1 LIWAG
6 VVLLFRNAGEVAG
19 FEIEYASSWI
29 LTGAGVLMWIEA
41 ILRLA
46 MPAYSEGV
54 GTRIILGVIFV
65 IVGLGEVVQVSLWP
79 LLLMAVGFVMVV
91 GYFVYPRRT

>member
-1 LIWAG
+1 
-6 VVLLFRNAGEVAG
+6 
-19 FEIEYASSWI
+19 
-29 LTGAGVLMWIEA
+29 MWIEA

-46 MPAYSEGV
+46 IPAYSEGV

-79 LLLMAVGFVMVV
+79 LLLMAIGLAMIV
-91 GYFVYPRRT
+91 GYFAYPRRT